1 MAIVELP
8 TQRLLPHQPF
18 QTKTPMLTRLLYVS
32 KPVGPITTHVTASLL
47 ENSRLS
53 NNKSEITGV
62 LCQGSGIYM
71 QVLEGERTAVNAL
84 YSRIIADT
92 RHHQVELLSFEEVDQ
107 RRYGQWSMA
116 LVQLSVDDPM
126 VQMAHPEFDPYSAS
140 SKDAMRMI
148 DELIN
153 SGTSIQTM
161 SP

>member
-1 MAIVELP
+1 
-8 TQRLLPHQPF
+8 
-18 QTKTPMLTRLLYVS
+18 MLTRLLYVS

-47 ENSRLS
+47 ENSRVS
-53 NNKSEITGV
+53 NKKSEITGV

-71 QVLEGERTAVNAL
+71 QVLEGERSAINAL

-116 LVQLSVDDPM
+116 LVQLSVDDLM

>member
-1 MAIVELP
+1 
-8 TQRLLPHQPF
+8 
-18 QTKTPMLTRLLYVS
+18 MLTRLLYVS
-32 KPVGPITTHVTASLL
+32 KPVGPITTFVTSSIL
-47 ENSRLS
+47 EVCSV
-53 NNKSEITGV
+53 NNKKAEITGV

-71 QVLEGERTAVNAL
+71 QVIEGQRSAINAL
-84 YSRIIADT
+84 YSRIISDK
-92 RHHQVELLSFEEVDQ
+92 RHNQIELLSFEEVGQ

-140 SKDAMRMI
+140 SKDAMRMV
-148 DELIN
+148 DELMN

>member
-1 MAIVELP
+1 
-8 TQRLLPHQPF
+8 
-18 QTKTPMLTRLLYVS
+18 MLTRLLYVS

-47 ENSRLS
+47 ENSRVS
-53 NNKSEITGV
+53 NKKSEITGV

-84 YSRIIADT
+84 YSRIIADK
-92 RHHQVELLSFEEVDQ
+92 RHSQIELLSFEEVDQ
-107 RRYGQWSMA
+107 RRYGHWSMA

>member
-1 MAIVELP
+1 
-8 TQRLLPHQPF
+8 
-18 QTKTPMLTRLLYVS
+18 MLTRLLYVS

-47 ENSRLS
+47 ENSRVS
-53 NNKSEITGV
+53 NKKLEITGV
-62 LCQGSGIYM
+62 LCQGTGIYM
-71 QVLEGERTAVNAL
+71 QVLEGERSAINAL

-92 RHHQVELLSFEEVDQ
+92 RHQQVELLSFEEVDQ

-148 DELIN
+148 DELMN

>member
-1 MAIVELP
+1 
-8 TQRLLPHQPF
+8 
-18 QTKTPMLTRLLYVS
+18 MLTRLLYVS

-53 NNKSEITGV
+53 NKKSEITGV

-84 YSRIIADT
+84 YSRIITDI
-92 RHHQVELLSFEEVDQ
+92 RHHQVELLSFEEVGQ

-116 LVQLSVDDPM
+116 LVQLSIDDPM
-126 VQMAHPEFDPYSAS
+126 VQLAHPEFDPYSAS

-148 DELIN
+148 GELIN

>member
-1 MAIVELP
+1 
-8 TQRLLPHQPF
+8 
-18 QTKTPMLTRLLYVS
+18 MLTRLLYVS

-126 VQMAHPEFDPYSAS
+126 VQMAHPEFDPYSATS
-140 SKDAMRMI
+140 NEAMRMI
-148 DELIN
+148 EELMN
-153 SGTSIQTM
+153 SGTFIQTM
-161 SP
+161 IP

>member
-1 MAIVELP
+1 
-8 TQRLLPHQPF
+8 
-18 QTKTPMLTRLLYVS
+18 MLTRLLYVS

-47 ENSRLS
+47 ENSRLR